1 MTVYITRKNDNIII
15 FNDVERYY
23 INDNG
28 TVYLYTTNHLHII
41 KKDTYLDITVK
52 E

>member
-15 FNDVERYY
+15 FNDVDRYF
-23 INDNG
+23 INSQG

-41 KKDTYLDITVK
+41 KKNTYLDITVK